1 MGTFYE
7 SNTYRDYLSHHGI
20 KNQKWGI
27 QHGPPYPLDSKA
39 SSRIKQG
46 KNVSSKDIETA
57 GKSSTNAVR
66 SARNIQQNIRRNR
79 INNKTKDYTSEI
91 QNMSDYDLR
100 KIVNRKTLEQ
110 QYNDIR
116 NREEVKIGKDYIGEG
131 LFYAIELT
139 SIAASVA
146 TTVAVLNKLSKK

>member
-1 MGTFYE
+1 MSTFYPA
-7 SNTYRDYLSHHGI
+7 NDYRDYLSHHGI
-20 KNQKWGI
+20 KNQRWGVK
-27 QHGPPYPLDSKA
+27 HGPPYPLDDKESKKIRSGRNSEHKDVKA
-39 SSRIKQG
+39 AGESIT
-46 KNVSSKDIETA
+46 NVA
-57 GKSSTNAVR
+57 RST
-66 SARNIQQNIRRNR
+66 RNIQQNIRRNKIR
-79 INNKTKDYTSEI
+79 KQTKDYTSEI

-116 NREEVKIGKDYIGEG
+116 NREEVKVGKDYIGEG

-146 TTVAVLNKLSKK
+146 TTVAVLKKLSGK